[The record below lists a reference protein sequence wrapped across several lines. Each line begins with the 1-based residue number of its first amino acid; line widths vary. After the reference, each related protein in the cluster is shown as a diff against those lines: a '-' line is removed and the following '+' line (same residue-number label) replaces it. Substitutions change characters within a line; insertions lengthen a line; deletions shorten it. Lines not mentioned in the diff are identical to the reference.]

1 MGYRHE
7 VYDSAGLAKNNMT
20 CYGCSVEIQ
29 NKAGFN
35 KGENIKELSIAT
47 FRIAGRSSGQV
58 ATCL

>member
-1 MGYRHE
+1 MKFM
-7 VYDSAGLAKNNMT
+7 SAGLAKNNKT

-47 FRIAGRSSGQV
+47 FRIAERSSGQV